1 MEPARACGRC
11 AAPCRWEGPVL
22 NFLGEKA
29 FQLPAANDISVAVW
43 LVEDRSHLAAVIDG
57 VKSPHGPAKEYPGE
71 KLSANSSFSAADVA
85 HMVAS
90 VPFLQIANDLQR
102 ILEGTPA
109 PSETVDFMLSA
120 AHIGPESR
128 VLDVGCSCGR
138 HLWEL
143 TPRSP
148 RLLAGVDI
156 SLFSLAVGARVW
168 EAQGILPR
176 PRWCCAS
183 ALQLPF
189 KDESFTHVN
198 SFVTLS
204 VVPVR
209 SALRELSRV
218 LAPSGRI
225 TCTVEGTGFWQSN
238 WDSAAALSLQR
249 VHLLR
254 WLVGNKLL
262 QCGLDWQ
269 RYAFSR
275 RLAGCTQFTP
285 KTICRIVQK
294 AGFVVEKWEVLR
306 AYKTQPRLLGLVARK
321 QPGERPF
328 S

>member
-1 MEPARACGRC
+1 
-11 AAPCRWEGPVL
+11 
-22 NFLGEKA
+22 
-29 FQLPAANDISVAVW
+29 
-43 LVEDRSHLAAVIDG
+43 
-57 VKSPHGPAKEYPGE
+57 
-71 KLSANSSFSAADVA
+71 
-85 HMVAS
+85 MVAS
-90 VPFLQIANDLQR
+90 VPFLQIANDLKR

-120 AHIGPESR
+120 AHIGSDSR

-156 SLFSLAVGARVW
+156 SLFSLAVGGCVW
-168 EAQGILPR
+168 EVQGIPTR

-189 KDESFTHVN
+189 KDGSFTHVN

-204 VVPVR
+204 VVPIR
-209 SALRELSRV
+209 AALRELARV
-218 LAPSGRI
+218 LAPGGRI

-238 WDSAAALSLQR
+238 WDSTAPLSLQR

-254 WLVGNKLL
+254 WLAGNKLL
-262 QCGLDWQ
+262 QFGLDWQ
-269 RYAFSR
+269 RHAFSR

-285 KTICRIVQK
+285 KTICRIVQE
-294 AGFVVEKWEVLR
+294 AGFSVEKWEVLR
-306 AYKTQPRLLGLVARK
+306 AYKNQPRLLGVVARK
-321 QPGERPF
+321 QTRERPF